1 MPRRQLRTRWRALP
15 EEHAERAALK
25 QQVEIAAAIAAELES
40 LLGLGDRC
48 VETHDQS
55 NRHHDF
61 RLQLCLAQAKAR
73 RARALLDSIS
83 AATVFSQKKRGE
95 IEMFGACTPPGLHKT
110 LSPLYLLNPL
120 PTVL

>member
-15 EEHAERAALK
+15 EDPAERAALK

-48 VETHDQS
+48 VETRDRS

-61 RLQLCLAQAKAR
+61 RLQLCFAQAKAR

-83 AATVFSQKKRGE
+83 AATAFSQKTRRNRNVWTVPTPRASTKR
-95 IEMFGACTPPGLHKT
+95 
-110 LSPLYLLNPL
+110 
-120 PTVL
+120 

>member
-1 MPRRQLRTRWRALP
+1 MPRRHLRTRWRALP
-15 EEHAERAALK
+15 ADHAERAALK

-48 VETHDQS
+48 VETRDRS

-61 RLQLCLAQAKAR
+61 RLQLCFAQAKAR

-83 AATVFSQKKRGE
+83 AATAFSQKTRRNRNVW
-95 IEMFGACTPPGLHKT
+95 TVPTPGLHKT
-110 LSPLYLLNPL
+110 LSAPCQRYIC
-120 PTVL
+120 